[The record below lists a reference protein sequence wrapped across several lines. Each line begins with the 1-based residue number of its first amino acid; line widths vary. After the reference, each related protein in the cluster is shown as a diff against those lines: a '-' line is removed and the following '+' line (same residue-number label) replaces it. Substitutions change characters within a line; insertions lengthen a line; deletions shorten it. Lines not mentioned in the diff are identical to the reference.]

1 MKRIVNLQTG
11 EITDVELSEEEILER
26 EAKEAYARDIL
37 PSILLENLR
46 SVRNKLLA
54 ESDWTQVPDSPL
66 TEEQRGE
73 WRTYRQELRNLPS
86 SLTEE
91 QYRELVR
98 DENHEL
104 WPVPPT

>member
-54 ESDWTQVPDSPL
+54 ESDWTQSRDVTLENNS
-66 TEEQRGE
+66 E
-73 WRTYRQELRNLPS
+73 WVTYRQTLRDLPAN
-86 SLTEE
+86 TED
-91 QYRELVR
+91 L
-98 DENHEL
+98 ENPV
-104 WPVPPT
+104 WPTKPS